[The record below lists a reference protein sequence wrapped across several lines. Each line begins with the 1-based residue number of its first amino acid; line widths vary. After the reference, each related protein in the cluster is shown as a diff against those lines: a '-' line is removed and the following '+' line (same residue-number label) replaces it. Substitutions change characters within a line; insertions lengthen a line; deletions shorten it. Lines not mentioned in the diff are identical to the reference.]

1 MQPRT
6 AARARTFAAMSRL
19 RLGEV
24 ERARELLEAE
34 LAAAAARAHKLQS
47 EICAHCLE
55 VWGQEPGDVDFDTY
69 IDLVA
74 GGCGQASGMDV
85 EDFKAGMDRLCG
97 GSDEER

>member
-1 MQPRT
+1 VQPQGWSSAQAGFWGISEMALSDYALQRKLN
-6 AARARTFAAMSRL
+6 AA
-19 RLGEV
+19 
-24 ERARELLEAE
+24 
-34 LAAAAARAHKLQS
+34 AAAAARAHKLQS